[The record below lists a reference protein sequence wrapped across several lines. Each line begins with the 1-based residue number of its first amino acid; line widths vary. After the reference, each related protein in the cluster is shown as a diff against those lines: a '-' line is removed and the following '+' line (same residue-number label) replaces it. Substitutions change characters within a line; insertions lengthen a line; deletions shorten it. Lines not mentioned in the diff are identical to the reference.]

1 MRLDFSFLASSW
13 SQLAEGIMA
22 TLFIATVSFL
32 GALVIGYCLTIL
44 RLSGSTAV
52 RRTGTAYVALFRV
65 IPELGVIFWSYYCL
79 PILLGLSLSEFTCG
93 ILALTAIGAAYTS
106 EIFRAGYNALPRGQL
121 DAARALGLREWQAWR
136 LVLAPQILRRTM
148 PALIN
153 CGIDTLKNS
162 TLLAAIG
169 ASELAYQ
176 AYQIGNS
183 TYNYL
188 APFTFVA
195 AVFFLIIFPLSLLSR
210 RREAMLQSRSR

>member
-1 MRLDFSFLASSW
+1 MRLDLAL
-13 SQLAEGIMA
+13 LAETWPQFAQGVLA
-22 TLFIATVSFL
+22 TLAITAISFL
-32 GALVIGYCLTIL
+32 GALVLGYGLTIL
-44 RLSGSTAV
+44 RLSG
-52 RRTGTAYVALFRV
+52 RTGLQRAGNLYVALFRV

-79 PILLGLSLSEFTCG
+79 PILLGLAQSEYTCG
-93 ILALTAIGAAYTS
+93 ILALTAIGAAYAS
-106 EIFRAGYNALPRGQL
+106 EIFRAGYNALPRGQM
-121 DAARALGLREWQAWR
+121 DAARALGLGNWQTWR

-176 AYQIGNS
+176 AYQIGNT
-183 TYNYL
+183 TYDYL

-195 AVFFLIIFPLSLLSR
+195 IVFFLIIFPLSLLSR
-210 RREAMLQSRSR
+210 RREAALQRQSR

>member
-1 MRLDFSFLASSW
+1 MRIDFSFFASTW
-13 SQLAEGIMA
+13 PQLTQGIMA
-22 TLFIATVSFL
+22 TLLVTAVAFL
-32 GALVIGYCLTIL
+32 GALLVGYGLTIL
-44 RLSGSTAV
+44 RLSGNGAV
-52 RRTGTAYVALFRV
+52 RRAGNAYVALFRV

-79 PILLGLSLSEFTCG
+79 PILLGLALSEYTCG
-93 ILALTAIGAAYTS
+93 ILALTAIGAAYVS

-121 DAARALGLREWQAWR
+121 DAALALGLSQWQAWR
-136 LVLAPQILRRTM
+136 LVLAPQIFRRAT

-176 AYQIGNS
+176 AYQIGNA

-195 AVFFLIIFPLSLLSR
+195 LVFFLIIFPLSLLSR
-210 RREAMLQSRSR
+210 RREALLQSRSR